1 MHTRHCLKI
10 TDRIDL
16 LLVRELGQGLDRQRM
31 LREPLYARDVLLVC
45 DAMLL
50 TDAPFL
56 AMHFRRCVAGPDEVE
71 QAAARRAAAKRRGFG
86 AGIGAGLRSGL
97 RSGLGA
103 GLSSGLSA
111 GLSSGFGAGFSASR
125 FFNSLF
131 GIAEAAE
138 PGRVAAR
145 TASVPSGGA
154 ALHPR

>member
-10 TDRIDL
+10 TDRIHL

-56 AMHFRRCVAGPDEVE
+56 AMHFRRCAAGPDEVE

-97 RSGLGA
+97 
-103 GLSSGLSA
+103 SS